1 MATAGSHA
9 DREGERSQAG
19 QCSEREARVS
29 KVVNPLPRAP
39 SLCRS
44 KARMAP
50 ARRHPCE
57 AQGGGCGGSGAH
69 AYQGITCMQTTP
81 ALLSTRETDASK
93 PL

>member
-57 AQGGGCGGSGAH
+57 AQGGVRG
-69 AYQGITCMQTTP
+69 
-81 ALLSTRETDASK
+81 
-93 PL
+93 